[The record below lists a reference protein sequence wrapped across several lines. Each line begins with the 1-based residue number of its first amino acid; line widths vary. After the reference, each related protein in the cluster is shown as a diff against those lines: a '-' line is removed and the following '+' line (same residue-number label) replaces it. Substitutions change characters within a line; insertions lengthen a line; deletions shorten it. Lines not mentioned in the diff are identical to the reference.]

1 MLGLYLQDWGCVSTG
16 RAVGATPSLACPL
29 ALVASAQGPDTGR
42 QPACLT
48 QLPGGPGLACPGLS
62 LWFAAGG
69 SQWGSVPWGL
79 RGAQRPRWG
88 PSAAGYGFLHSV
100 AAS

>member
-29 ALVASAQGPDTGR
+29 SLVASAQGPDTGR

-48 QLPGGPGLACPGLS
+48 QLPGGSRPCLPRP
-62 LWFAAGG
+62 
-69 SQWGSVPWGL
+69 QSVV
-79 RGAQRPRWG
+79 RCRR
-88 PSAAGYGFLHSV
+88 
-100 AAS
+100 